1 MGDETQ
7 PTVGES
13 AGYSGVLSEF
23 AGPYVSEML
32 GKGAALAD
40 MPYNA
45 YTGPLTAGSSA
56 LQDQAFAGY
65 GALDTSP
72 TTGLGSFSA
81 MGAPAMGGL
90 GSFQP
95 QPQPFFGQPQPAIG
109 MIDNDNSRFRRDIQP
124 FFGQLQPQPAR
135 GDVQISPREMQ
146 PADPRLTGGMDFME
160 FVALPVEERLRIR
173 QEGLDAIAAE
183 NPPLRQGVGEPAL
196 EPTWARLNDALLQK
210 SPQPRP
216 QPPLLPQVAM
226 QQQQPSVAA
235 QYMNPYLQ
243 AALDPQLREARRQAD
258 VSRIADASRLT
269 KAGAFGGSRQAIMES
284 EGRRNL
290 GQLQSD
296 ITAKGYADA
305 FEKARSQFN
314 TEEDRRIAAEEA
326 DRRYGLS
333 ALRDMSTAGATQR
346 DIEQE
351 GITADYLQFEK
362 ERKYPYEQLA
372 FQQSLLNGL
381 PIAARQESYIEPSGY
396 STTAG
401 GLNDILRMLSKFGIG
416 ALA

>member
-1 MGDETQ
+1 MALDPNTLPTD
-7 PTVGES
+7 PTVGQS

-40 MPYNA
+40 MPYTA
-45 YTGPLTAGSSA
+45 YTGPLSAGASP
-56 LQDQAFAGY
+56 LQEQAFAGY
-65 GALDTSP
+65 GALDTAP

-81 MGAPAMGGL
+81 MSAPMMGGL
-90 GSFQP
+90 GSFEP
-95 QPQPFFGQPQPAIG
+95 SG
-109 MIDNDNSRFRRDIQP
+109 MPTQ
-124 FFGQLQPQPAR
+124 
-135 GDVQISPREMQ
+135 
-146 PADPRLTGGMDFME
+146 
-160 FVALPVEERLRIR
+160 
-173 QEGLDAIAAE
+173 AA
-183 NPPLRQGVGEPAL
+183 
-196 EPTWARLNDALLQK
+196 
-210 SPQPRP
+210 
-216 QPPLLPQVAM
+216 
-226 QQQQPSVAA
+226 QQPSVTA

-258 VSRIADASRLT
+258 ISRVQDAARLT

-305 FEKARSQFN
+305 FEKARAQFN
-314 TEEDRRIAAEEA
+314 EEERRRIAAEQA
-326 DRRYGLS
+326 DRLYGLS
-333 ALRDMSTAGATQR
+333 ALEAQERAGTRQR

-372 FQQSLLNGL
+372 FQQSLLSGI
-381 PIAARQESYIEPSGY
+381 PISAREQSYIQPSGA
-396 STTAG
+396 TDLFG
-401 GLNDILRMLSKFGIG
+401 GIG
-416 ALA
+416 GILGLLQGFGYGQPVATTT

>member
-7 PTVGES
+7 PTVGQS

-40 MPYNA
+40 MPYTA
-45 YTGPLTAGSSA
+45 YTGPLSAGTSA
-56 LQDQAFAGY
+56 LQDQAFTGY
-65 GALDTSP
+65 GALNTAP

-90 GSFQP
+90 GDFSGMGGPSQP
-95 QPQPFFGQPQPAIG
+95 
-109 MIDNDNSRFRRDIQP
+109 N
-124 FFGQLQPQPAR
+124 
-135 GDVQISPREMQ
+135 
-146 PADPRLTGGMDFME
+146 
-160 FVALPVEERLRIR
+160 
-173 QEGLDAIAAE
+173 
-183 NPPLRQGVGEPAL
+183 
-196 EPTWARLNDALLQK
+196 
-210 SPQPRP
+210 
-216 QPPLLPQVAM
+216 
-226 QQQQPSVAA
+226 VAA

-258 VSRIADASRLT
+258 ISRIADASRLT

-296 ITAKGYADA
+296 IAAKGYADA

-314 TEEDRRIAAEEA
+314 EEERRRIAAEQA
-326 DRRYGLS
+326 DRAYGLS
-333 ALRDMSTAGATQR
+333 ALEAQERAGTRQR

-372 FQQSLLNGL
+372 FQQSLLSGI

-401 GLNDILRMLSKFGIG
+401 GLNDILMLLSKFGIG

>member
-1 MGDETQ
+1 MSEETQ

-13 AGYSGVLSEF
+13 AGFENTLSNY
-23 AGPYVSEML
+23 AGPYVTDML
-32 GKGAALAD
+32 AKGAALSD
-40 MPYNA
+40 MPYTA
-45 YTGPLTAGSSA
+45 YEGPLTAGSSA
-56 LQDQAFAGY
+56 LQDQAFTGY

-90 GSFQP
+90 GAPAMGGLGDFSGMGNPSQP
-95 QPQPFFGQPQPAIG
+95 NI
-109 MIDNDNSRFRRDIQP
+109 
-124 FFGQLQPQPAR
+124 
-135 GDVQISPREMQ
+135 
-146 PADPRLTGGMDFME
+146 
-160 FVALPVEERLRIR
+160 
-173 QEGLDAIAAE
+173 
-183 NPPLRQGVGEPAL
+183 
-196 EPTWARLNDALLQK
+196 
-210 SPQPRP
+210 
-216 QPPLLPQVAM
+216 
-226 QQQQPSVAA
+226 AA

-305 FEKARSQFN
+305 FDRARSQFN
-314 TEEDRRIAAEEA
+314 TEEDRRIAAEQA
-326 DRRYGLS
+326 DRAYGLDSLS
-333 ALRDMSTAGATQR
+333 AMERAGARQR
-346 DIEQE
+346 EIEQE

-372 FQQSLLNGL
+372 FQQSLLSEL
-381 PIAARQESYIEPSGY
+381 PLAARQESYIEPSGY

-401 GLNDILRMLSKFGIG
+401 GLNDILAMLSKLGIG
-416 ALA
+416 

>member
-1 MGDETQ
+1 MSEETQ

-13 AGYSGVLSEF
+13 AGFENTLSNY
-23 AGPYVSEML
+23 AGPYVTDML
-32 GKGAALAD
+32 AKGAALSD
-40 MPYNA
+40 MPYTA
-45 YTGPLTAGSSA
+45 YEGPLTAGSSA
-56 LQDQAFAGY
+56 LQDQAFTGY

-90 GSFQP
+90 GAPAMGGLGDFSGMGNPNQP
-95 QPQPFFGQPQPAIG
+95 NI
-109 MIDNDNSRFRRDIQP
+109 
-124 FFGQLQPQPAR
+124 
-135 GDVQISPREMQ
+135 
-146 PADPRLTGGMDFME
+146 
-160 FVALPVEERLRIR
+160 
-173 QEGLDAIAAE
+173 
-183 NPPLRQGVGEPAL
+183 
-196 EPTWARLNDALLQK
+196 
-210 SPQPRP
+210 
-216 QPPLLPQVAM
+216 
-226 QQQQPSVAA
+226 AA

-305 FEKARSQFN
+305 FDRARSQFN
-314 TEEDRRIAAEEA
+314 TEEDRRIAAEQA
-326 DRRYGLS
+326 DRAYGLDSLS
-333 ALRDMSTAGATQR
+333 AMERAGARQR
-346 DIEQE
+346 EIEQE

-372 FQQSLLNGL
+372 FQQSLLSEL
-381 PIAARQESYIEPSGY
+381 PLAARQESYIEPSGY

-401 GLNDILRMLSKFGIG
+401 GLNDILAMLSKLGIG
-416 ALA
+416 